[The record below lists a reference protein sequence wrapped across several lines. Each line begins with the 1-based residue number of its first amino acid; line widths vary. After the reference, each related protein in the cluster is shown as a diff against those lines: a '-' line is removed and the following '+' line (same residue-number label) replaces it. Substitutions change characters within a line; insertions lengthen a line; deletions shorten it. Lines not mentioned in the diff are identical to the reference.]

1 MGVRLRG
8 SACQSPPLEE
18 CFILA
23 GLACFL
29 LLGQH
34 WHTHCF
40 LALFAA
46 ARHQVLLRL
55 LEVPLLRAAAKPQRL
70 GLVDLLFTP
79 NAMDWFVSED
89 SGCFGKVKGILAIA
103 QI

>member
-1 MGVRLRG
+1 MPISSLGGVLHFGWPGLLPPVR
-8 SACQSPPLEE
+8 SA
-18 CFILA
+18 LA
-23 GLACFL
+23 HSL
-29 LLGQH
+29 LP
-34 WHTHCF
+34 CSV
-40 LALFAA
+40 AA

-89 SGCFGKVKGILAIA
+89 SGCFGKVKGILAIG

>member
-1 MGVRLRG
+1 MPISSLGGVLHFGWPGLLPPVR
-8 SACQSPPLEE
+8 SA
-18 CFILA
+18 LA
-23 GLACFL
+23 QPCSV
-29 LLGQH
+29 
-34 WHTHCF
+34 
-40 LALFAA
+40 AA